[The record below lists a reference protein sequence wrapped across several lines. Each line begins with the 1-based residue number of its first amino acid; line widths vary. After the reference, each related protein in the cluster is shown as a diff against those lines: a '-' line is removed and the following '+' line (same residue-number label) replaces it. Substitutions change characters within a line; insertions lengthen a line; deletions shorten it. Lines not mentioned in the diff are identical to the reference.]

1 MVSNEETTTATAAV
15 QGNGISFKH
24 KYRELKRRLKY
35 LVYENECFENDVK
48 ELQSNLLLIDRE
60 KSYLLD
66 RLMTHETVIVSGDS
80 DIDSTDYSSEE
91 EFFSQTDAVTR
102 KTIASKLSTS
112 AGTSNTT
119 TQRQPVTK
127 TAPSRGASKK
137 QTVVRGSNKQTVA
150 TKTVKNASK
159 IAVST
164 KPPPSLAT
172 LIVSL
177 PITNITTSHQKQETK
192 LITHTIPNQGG
203 IGLLAEGRPM
213 AIGGKGKRKRSSSSS
228 SSGSSS
234 SDSSSESGSGSSDS
248 SDSERN
254 TMDLAPPP
262 PPPPLLVNTSA
273 AMGNKVVQPKPIQ
286 SPIRL
291 MPPGQLTSLAGI
303 PLLSPTTS
311 SSTVVPFTSKQTT
324 GFVPLA
330 THLTSSS
337 KTPFITSI
345 GGKQINISAFH
356 IVKSGKEDFSSNDK
370 LQNR

>member
-1 MVSNEETTTATAAV
+1 M
-15 QGNGISFKH
+15 
-24 KYRELKRRLKY
+24 
-35 LVYENECFENDVK
+35 
-48 ELQSNLLLIDRE
+48 
-60 KSYLLD
+60 
-66 RLMTHETVIVSGDS
+66 
-80 DIDSTDYSSEE
+80 
-91 EFFSQTDAVTR
+91 
-102 KTIASKLSTS
+102 STS

-137 QTVVRGSNKQTVA
+137 QTVRGSNKQTIA

-159 IAVST
+159 IAVTT

-203 IGLLAEGRPM
+203 IGLLAEGKPM

-262 PPPPLLVNTSA
+262 LLVNTSP
-273 AMGNKVVQPKPIQ
+273 AMGNKVVHPKPIQ

-311 SSTVVPFTSKQTT
+311 SSTIVPFTSKQTT

-345 GGKQINISAFH
+345 GGKPINISAFH

>member
-1 MVSNEETTTATAAV
+1 MYIIFLAFS
-15 QGNGISFKH
+15 SF
-24 KYRELKRRLKY
+24 
-35 LVYENECFENDVK
+35 
-48 ELQSNLLLIDRE
+48 
-60 KSYLLD
+60 
-66 RLMTHETVIVSGDS
+66 
-80 DIDSTDYSSEE
+80 
-91 EFFSQTDAVTR
+91 TR
-102 KTIASKLSTS
+102 TIASKLSTS

-137 QTVVRGSNKQTVA
+137 QTVRGSNKQTIA

-159 IAVST
+159 IAITT
-164 KPPPSLAT
+164 KPPQSLAT

-177 PITNITTSHQKQETK
+177 PITNITTSHHKQETK

-203 IGLLAEGRPM
+203 IGLLAAGKPM

-262 PPPPLLVNTSA
+262 LLVNTSPA
-273 AMGNKVVQPKPIQ
+273 TGNKVVQPKPIQ

-311 SSTVVPFTSKQTT
+311 SSSTVVPFTSKQTT

-337 KTPFITSI
+337 KTPFITTSI
-345 GGKQINISAFH
+345 GGKPINISAFH